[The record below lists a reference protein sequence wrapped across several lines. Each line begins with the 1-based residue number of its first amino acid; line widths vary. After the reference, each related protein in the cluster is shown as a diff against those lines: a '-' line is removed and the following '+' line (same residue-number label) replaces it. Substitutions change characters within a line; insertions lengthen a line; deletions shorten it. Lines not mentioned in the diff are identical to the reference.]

1 MEKEVKDFRTLAAW
15 SKAYELAL
23 ATYKISRTFPKEE
36 TYSLSSQLQRAAVSV
51 PANIAEG

>member
-1 MEKEVKDFRTLAAW
+1 MEKEVTGFRTLAAW

-36 TYSLSSQLQRAAVSV
+36 IYSLSSQLQRAAVSV

>member
-1 MEKEVKDFRTLAAW
+1 MEKEVAGFRTLAAW

-36 TYSLSSQLQRAAVSV
+36 IYSLSSQLQRAAVSV